1 MKIVSQTYPCLFFEW
16 LHEMVDKCW
25 MFNVGGEARNNWKVC
40 LPTVCSRRNSS
51 LKQATAGQLPLSFT
65 FYILNLENSVGKHE
79 E

>member
-1 MKIVSQTYPCLFFEW
+1 MCIV
-16 LHEMVDKCW
+16 D
-25 MFNVGGEARNNWKVC
+25 GEARNNWKVC

-65 FYILNLENSVGKHE
+65 FYALNLENSVGKHE